1 MIMKFFKK
9 TTTSILNFHYQV
21 ITCTIERALLKTPVI
36 GQTAFDY
43 AFIWYFLFVII
54 CCCCCFFASFFKLI
68 LMDLCSDPFKTG
80 DKSFYYLKHFIS

>member
-1 MIMKFFKK
+1 MIMKFFQK

-43 AFIWYFLFVII
+43 AFIWLFLLFFISVFLTDCNRFVFRPI
-54 CCCCCFFASFFKLI
+54 SKQE
-68 LMDLCSDPFKTG
+68 TN
-80 DKSFYYLKHFIS
+80 HFII